1 MDSDHPKAP
10 VTTPPEA
17 IPFWQIALLSL
28 LLVVLFAGPSYMI
41 ARSEAVHPAGL
52 WMPIVG
58 MFLFLIALAGL
69 PDLRRKI
76 GNRIMRRAVIY
87 VSIIRVASLTL
98 TIGFGVD
105 IIAGAF
111 ALRITES
118 ICGPDSLAILTSFDE
133 SQTTPS
139 SAEPAFLP
147 TFIATCIQGTF
158 LFTAFLV
165 LLLITYPIARHQL
178 TRKATITHAC
188 LNCGYDLRMTPARC
202 PECGTKPTEEQ
213 LQFMLEQDTET
224 ATA

>member
-1 MDSDHPKAP
+1 MDSDHSQKP
-10 VTTPPEA
+10 VTTPPDA

-58 MFLFLIALAGL
+58 MFLFLMALAGL
-69 PDLRRKI
+69 PDLRRKV
-76 GNRIMRRAVIY
+76 GTRIMRRAVVY
-87 VSIIRVASLTL
+87 VSIVRVASLTL

-111 ALRITES
+111 ALGLTER
-118 ICGPDSLAILTSFDE
+118 ICGPDSLAILTMFDDLPKT
-133 SQTTPS
+133 QPP
-139 SAEPAFLP
+139 AEPAFLP

-158 LFTAFLV
+158 LFIAFLV

-188 LNCGYDLRMTPARC
+188 LNCGYDLRMTPTRC
-202 PECGTKPTEEQ
+202 PECGTEPTEEQ
-213 LQFMLEQDTET
+213 RRIMNEQ
-224 ATA
+224 ASLSAPA